1 MKNIIKKIG
10 KKTYIISGI
19 IVILLITFIS
29 YGRYIYND
37 IRDFYF
43 SSKSFY
49 FIVSHFIVR
58 RFLMPQVI
66 RKNLEL

>member
-43 SSKSFY
+43 
-49 FIVSHFIVR
+49 
-58 RFLMPQVI
+58 
-66 RKNLEL
+66 